1 MNDKRGI
8 LILIALIAM
17 VILTAFYVYYA
28 AIPTTPVAPVAPVP
42 VTPDEPPVPP
52 VPNVLPDRV
61 PLPLEPV
68 EPEPLPEPVL
78 TPKPHT
84 AALAVCNRV
93 AGQECRGSGILIK
106 HAGGILAVT
115 SRVLFLAGIGE
126 VTVTDTRGRVYVATV
141 ATLDEERYVVALHVT
156 DLGDAVYTTL
166 KPHSFQVGPKDY
178 WAYGC
183 EGNTFSGVGLYV
195 AFHPLPSPSWT
206 VFDAPAA
213 KVRSVWFGSPI
224 LDTDGQLAGLLLGR
238 AGPYRDQAIGINTTE
253 LMAMLGD
260 QL

>member
-1 MNDKRGI
+1 MNDNPRVFVALGVLLIVFLGI
-8 LILIALIAM
+8 NAYLYVPAPALN
-17 VILTAFYVYYA
+17 
-28 AIPTTPVAPVAPVP
+28 
-42 VTPDEPPVPP
+42 EPPVP
-52 VPNVLPDRV
+52 VPDAPDVPPEPV
-61 PLPLEPV
+61 PLPLVPV

-106 HAGGILAVT
+106 HGVSILAIT
-115 SRVLFLAGIGE
+115 SRVIFLAGIGE
-126 VTVTDTRGRVYVATV
+126 VTVTDTRGSEHAATV
-141 ATLDEERYVVALHVT
+141 AALDEERYVVALHVA

-166 KPHSFQVGPKDY
+166 APHSFQVGSKDY

-183 EGNTFSGVGLYV
+183 EGNTFSGAGLHV

-213 KVRSVWFGSPI
+213 NVRSVWFGSPI
-224 LDTDGQLAGLLLGR
+224 LDTDGRLAGLLLGR
-238 AGPYRDQAIGINTTE
+238 AGANRDQAIGINTTE
-253 LMAMLGD
+253 LMAWLGD